1 MTKINMKKA
10 LQQDAC
16 SIYLMVEVYRGMMM
30 AMTLAFCVLTRA
42 RKLLKQQSHH
52 VK

>member
-10 LQQDAC
+10 LQAG
-16 SIYLMVEVYRGMMM
+16 YLFDGMVEVYGGMMM
-30 AMTLAFCVLTRA
+30 AMTLVFCVLTRA
-42 RKLLKQQSHH
+42 RKLLKQQQSHH